1 MKLVNFARRN
11 PLFLLGVLGGAFIVW
26 VWSAS
31 RPLREVAEI
40 PVLDSNNTFVY
51 LPDGSRPPPS
61 DGSLRKPVPPA
72 LPDPAEKAKP
82 APQGTAQSLSKLKP
96 GMTRAAV
103 EELVGVPSAQDTYPA
118 TVADGRVI
126 YHTTYEA
133 DLEPPATVRP
143 IRIPRPQPMGRDP
156 QPKER
161 TLVTLEF
168 DATKPGH
175 PLLGI
180 YYPDPLF

>member
-1 MKLVNFARRN
+1 MRVTHLISRYPITVFG
-11 PLFLLGVLGGAFIVW
+11 LCVLAFIIW
-26 VWSAS
+26 LWRDAIPANQPQPDLEAPKIAQMDPDELP
-31 RPLREVAEI
+31 RKRLPPRLLPLPE
-40 PVLDSNNTFVY
+40 
-51 LPDGSRPPPS
+51 
-61 DGSLRKPVPPA
+61 PVP
-72 LPDPAEKAKP
+72 EKAKP

-96 GMTRAAV
+96 GMTRAEV
-103 EELVGVPSAQDTYPA
+103 EGLVGIPSAQDTYPA
-118 TVADGRVI
+118 TVMDGKVI

-143 IRIPRPQPMGRDP
+143 IRIPRPHPMGRDP

-175 PLLGI
+175 PLLSI
-180 YYPDPLF
+180 YYPDPLL